1 MTSKELRRLSRQDLL
16 ELLLRQQRENETLT
30 AKLAELEKQLQDRAI
45 HIRTAGS
52 MAEAALAL
60 NGVFADAD
68 KAVEQYIENIRCCS
82 EGQQKAYDKIVL
94 AAEQRATEIISAADE
109 EKRKRM
115 KEVDFY
121 YHQKIDEL
129 KDFLRTHPELKEFVT
144 KSSSE
149 K

>member
-68 KAVEQYIENIRCCS
+68 KAVEQYMENIRRCS
-82 EGQQKAYDKIVL
+82 EEQQKAYDKIVL
-94 AAEQRATEIISAADE
+94 AAEQRATEIIGAAEE

>member
-68 KAVEQYIENIRCCS
+68 KAVEQYMENIRRCS
-82 EGQQKAYDKIVL
+82 EEQQKAYDKIVL

-115 KEVDFY
+115 EEVDFY

-129 KDFLRTHPELKEFVT
+129 KDFLRDHPELKEFVA
-144 KSSSE
+144 KSNSE

>member
-52 MAEAALAL
+52 MAEAALVL

-68 KAVEQYIENIRCCS
+68 KAVEQYIENIRRCS
-82 EGQQKAYDKIVL
+82 EEQQKAYDKIVL
-94 AAEQRATEIISAADE
+94 AAEQRATEIIGAAEE
-109 EKRKRM
+109 EKQKNMEEADAYWRQLRRSLEEFCQNRKDI
-115 KEVDFY
+115 E
-121 YHQKIDEL
+121 EL
-129 KDFLRTHPELKEFVT
+129 LQRIK
-144 KSSSE
+144 
-149 K
+149 